1 MDYGTQYVGNFLHAW
16 KEIDT
21 FLTFGILWALPK
33 AKKKLDIVWSIKKL
47 HFLRFFRPSTVW
59 KLAVASLLIYENK

>member
-33 AKKKLDIVWSIKKL
+33 AKKSWILFDQLKNCTFYGFSDSQQ
-47 HFLRFFRPSTVW
+47 F
-59 KLAVASLLIYENK
+59 EN